1 MEEERVKKL
10 VDRYVVNDPKL
21 GEQFKADQFKN
32 DIDFYLFEEGFQ
44 DDEGLKAATQRI
56 EAIQEPHRSTLDKIA
71 QHLNTNQISVFGAFN
86 KYDKKK
92 TQSVKSAADFAT
104 ALKNFVPGT
113 VKQAELKDLASRYGK
128 KEIRYKEFFED
139 ISAFITVLQSTH
151 YSSVERT
158 AR

>member
-1 MEEERVKKL
+1 M
-10 VDRYVVNDPKL
+10 
-21 GEQFKADQFKN
+21 
-32 DIDFYLFEEGFQ
+32 
-44 DDEGLKAATQRI
+44 
-56 EAIQEPHRSTLDKIA
+56 
-71 QHLNTNQISVFGAFN
+71 FGAFN